1 MDELKGINGAQSN
14 QKIRQAQKGFIQGSG
29 MNVNMPHLKNLPE
42 MEKPN
47 SFQNILEQYVN
58 QVNTLQHQSDAQVQR
73 LVAGETKNL
82 HDVMLAM
89 DEAKTSFDMMIEVR
103 NKLLSAY
110 QELVK

>member
-1 MDELKGINGAQSN
+1 
-14 QKIRQAQKGFIQGSG
+14 